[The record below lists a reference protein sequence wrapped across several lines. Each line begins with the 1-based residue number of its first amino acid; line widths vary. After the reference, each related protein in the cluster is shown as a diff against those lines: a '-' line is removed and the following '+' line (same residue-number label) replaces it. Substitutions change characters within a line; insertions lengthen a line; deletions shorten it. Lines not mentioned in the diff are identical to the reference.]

1 MSLAL
6 YRKYRP
12 TTLDNVVGQSQVTT
26 ALSQALKTGKIS
38 HAYLFTGPRGTG
50 KTSVARIFAHA
61 INQFDYQVE
70 DEYLDIIEIDA
81 ASNTS
86 VDDIRELR
94 EKSIITPVKGKYKIY
109 IIDEVHMLSKSAFNA
124 LLKTLE
130 EPPAHVIFI
139 MATTDAHKVPITIS
153 SRSQVYNFK
162 LADPDT
168 MLDFLNTVVSQENL
182 NIDTEALKIIVN
194 RGGGSFRDTLS
205 LLDQISALPQDNI
218 AADDVIS
225 ALGLPD
231 EQNIKNLLASAK
243 SHDFATTATILEEIL
258 NSGIKIEIL
267 IEELIKHILDH
278 PKPDSIDLLAKLSDI
293 KPPFLEAKLTV
304 ALLGD
309 TANLAP
315 PKPTTTTPITTA
327 PVATVPTS
335 TTPSINATPASQ
347 NTFNWSDF
355 LDSVKAKNTGIA
367 TMLKNFT
374 FKLTGNSLHLYAPN
388 QTNYKLVSSDK
399 RKQLLAEISGFNI
412 IVESP
417 DHQPDQPKKDPTLSK
432 ISAIMG
438 DIQEVTN
445 GESNPF

>member
-1 MSLAL
+1 MGLAL

-12 TTLDNVVGQSQVTT
+12 TTLKDVIGQSQITD
-26 ALSQALKTGKIS
+26 ALEQAIKTNKIS

-50 KTSVARIFAHA
+50 KTSVARIFAHT
-61 INQFDYQVE
+61 INDFSYKVE

-153 SRSQVYNFK
+153 SRAQVYNFK
-162 LADPDT
+162 LADADT
-168 MLDFLNTVVSQENL
+168 MLKFLDAVVKKEKL
-182 NIDTEALKIIVN
+182 KIDQAALKIIVE
-194 RGGGSFRDTLS
+194 RGGGSFRDSLS
-205 LLDQISALPQDNI
+205 LLDQVSALPQKQI
-218 AADDVIS
+218 TASDVIA

-231 EQNIKNLLASAK
+231 NQLLKNLLAASK
-243 SHDFATTATILEEIL
+243 NHDFTSVTTTLEEIL
-258 NSGIKIEIL
+258 NSGIKIDIL
-267 IEELIKHILDH
+267 IEELIKYILANPQPELMH
-278 PKPDSIDLLAKLSDI
+278 LLSKLANI

-309 TANLAP
+309 TINFVPPTPAVAP
-315 PKPTTTTPITTA
+315 KSVTLPTPTQPTNIPTTNNI
-327 PVATVPTS
+327 
-335 TTPSINATPASQ
+335 
-347 NTFNWSDF
+347 TFNWRDF
-355 LDSVKAKNTGIA
+355 LDAVKSRNTGVA
-367 TMLKNFT
+367 TMLKNFNY
-374 FKLTGNSLHLYAPN
+374 KLEGKTLYLYAPN
-388 QTNYKLVSSDK
+388 PTNYKLISNPK
-399 RKQLLAEISGFNI
+399 RKQFLTEITHLNI
-412 IVESP
+412 VVESP
-417 DHQPDQPKKDPTLSK
+417 DQKLDKKDPTLSK

-438 DIQEVTN
+438 DIQEVKN
-445 GESNPF
+445 GESSPF

>member
-1 MSLAL
+1 MGLAL

-12 TTLDNVVGQSQVTT
+12 TTLKDVIGQSQITD
-26 ALSQALKTGKIS
+26 ALDQAIKTNKIS

-61 INQFDYQVE
+61 VNGFPYKIE

-86 VDDIRELR
+86 VDDVRELR
-94 EKSIITPVKGKYKIY
+94 EKSIITPVEGKYKIY

-153 SRSQVYNFK
+153 SRAQVYNFK
-162 LADPDT
+162 LADADT
-168 MLDFLNTVVSQENL
+168 MLKFLNTVVKKEKL
-182 NIDTEALKIIVN
+182 KIDQAALKIIVE
-194 RGGGSFRDTLS
+194 RGGGSFRDSLS
-205 LLDQISALPQDNI
+205 LLDQVSALPQKQI
-218 AADDVIS
+218 TAKDVIT

-231 EQNIKNLLASAK
+231 NQILQNLLTASK
-243 SHDFATTATILEEIL
+243 GSDFNSIVAILEEIL
-258 NSGIKIEIL
+258 DSGIKIEVL
-267 IEELIKHILDH
+267 IEELINHILTNPQPELIH
-278 PKPDSIDLLAKLSDI
+278 LLAKLSNI

-309 TANLAP
+309 TINFT
-315 PKPTTTTPITTA
+315 PKPTTLPT
-327 PVATVPTS
+327 PTS
-335 TTPSINATPASQ
+335 PAKAPEPKKT
-347 NTFNWSDF
+347 NFNWQDF
-355 LDSVKAKNTGIA
+355 LDTVKNRNTGIA
-367 TMLKNFT
+367 TMLKNFNY
-374 FKLTGNSLHLYAPN
+374 KLAGGTLYLYAPN
-388 QTNYKLVSSDK
+388 STNYKLISSDK
-399 RKQLLAEISGFNI
+399 RKQFLAEISQLNI

-417 DHQPDQPKKDPTLSK
+417 DKKPDTDKKDPALAK

-438 DIQEVTN
+438 DIQEVKN
-445 GESNPF
+445 GESSPF

>member
-1 MSLAL
+1 MGLAL

-12 TTLDNVVGQSQVTT
+12 TTLDNVVGQSQITT
-26 ALSQALKTGKIS
+26 ALSQAIKSGKIS

-61 INQFDYQVE
+61 INNFDYTVE

-168 MLDFLNTVVSQENL
+168 MLDFLTTVADKEKL
-182 NIDTEALKIIVN
+182 KIDQDALKIITE
-194 RGGGSFRDTLS
+194 RGGGSFRDSLS
-205 LLDQISALPQDNI
+205 LLDQISTLPKKPI
-218 AADDVIS
+218 TASDVIS

-231 EQNIKNLLASAK
+231 NQILDNLL
-243 SHDFATTATILEEIL
+243 TATKAGDFTKITTTLEQTL
-258 NSGIKIEIL
+258 SSGIKIEVL
-267 IEELIKHILDH
+267 IEELIKRILSN
-278 PKPDSIDLLAKLSDI
+278 PDPRLITLLAKLSDI

-309 TANLAP
+309 TTNVTPQGIIAP
-315 PKPTTTTPITTA
+315 PRPATP
-327 PVATVPTS
+327 P
-335 TTPSINATPASQ
+335 TTPSPSDPPTTATA
-347 NTFNWSDF
+347 NDTTFDWQDF
-355 LDSVKAKNTGIA
+355 LDTVKSQDTGIA
-367 TMLKNFT
+367 TMLKNFNYH
-374 FKLTGNSLHLYAPN
+374 LDGDSLHLYAPN
-388 QTNYKLVSSDK
+388 STNYKLLSSPK
-399 RKQLLAEISGFNI
+399 RQQFLAEITNLT
-412 IVESP
+412 IVIEPP
-417 DHQPDQPKKDPTLSK
+417 DKKPAKKDPTLAK

-438 DIQEVTN
+438 DIQEVKN
-445 GESNPF
+445 GEINPF